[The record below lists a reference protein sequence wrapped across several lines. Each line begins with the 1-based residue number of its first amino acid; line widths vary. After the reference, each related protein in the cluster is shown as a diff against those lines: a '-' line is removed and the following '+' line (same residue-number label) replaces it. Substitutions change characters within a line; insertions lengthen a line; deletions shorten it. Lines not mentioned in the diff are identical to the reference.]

1 MEPSE
6 PTITVFRVIFEV
18 ISAFGGC
25 GFSMGFSKGM
35 PSLVSVLTSS
45 SKVVIILVMCMGRH
59 RGLLDSMKDQEE
71 IEYSAQI
78 LIDSWKQ
85 LAILEYQEKKK
96 LLDEKFKPTISV
108 PFPTPP
114 LVTRF

>member
-1 MEPSE
+1 MTPND
-6 PTITVFRVIFEV
+6 PTITVLRVIFEV
-18 ISAFGGC
+18 MSAFGGC
-25 GFSMGFSKGM
+25 GLSMGLAKGM
-35 PSLVSVLTSS
+35 PSLVSVLSS
-45 SKVVIILVMCMGRH
+45 PSKVVIILVMCMGRH

-96 LLDEKFKPTISV
+96 LLDEKFKPPISV